1 MCKQLARNRWKKM
14 EWWGKRGS
22 KERKRNYEKIHHK
35 HFYCSFIKYIKQIF
49 KFMRLFANQDKR
61 RRERDK
67 KRLKWQIDSM
77 ARASLSLLT
86 CFIPFVH
93 SVGSFIEI
101 SYACVC
107 LRISKYVHIFSYHIF
122 RERAMEHFFANTF
135 LVYMVAKLFPLARE

>member
-1 MCKQLARNRWKKM
+1 M
-14 EWWGKRGS
+14 GKRGS

-107 LRISKYVHIFSYHIF
+107 LRISKYVHIFSTISFGSEQWNIF
-122 RERAMEHFFANTF
+122 LQTLSWFIWLPNYF
-135 LVYMVAKLFPLARE
+135 LWLVNKV